1 MEKSL
6 RNALGNN
13 EFALYYQ
20 PQYDLA
26 TGRIYSFEALLR
38 WVSPQYG
45 NVLPAKFI
53 RFAEES
59 GLIIPIGKWVLKTAC
74 SFLKSLHDRG
84 YNEIVISVNISVAQL
99 MQNDFVEMITNILN
113 EVSLDPTFLELEL
126 TESIIMETLDTNY
139 KKLERLLQLGITI
152 SIDDFGKGYSS
163 LSYLKSLPVN
173 KLKIDKSFIEG
184 IGSNKDFT
192 GSIVEIG
199 HRIGL
204 DVVAEGVETKEQL
217 DYLSQAKCNFA
228 QGYWLGMPVSAD
240 EALKQLEGI

>member
-1 MEKSL
+1 
-6 RNALGNN
+6 
-13 EFALYYQ
+13 
-20 PQYDLA
+20 
-26 TGRIYSFEALLR
+26 
-38 WVSPQYG
+38 
-45 NVLPAKFI
+45 
-53 RFAEES
+53 
-59 GLIIPIGKWVLKTAC
+59 
-74 SFLKSLHDRG
+74 
-84 YNEIVISVNISVAQL
+84 
-99 MQNDFVEMITNILN
+99 
-113 EVSLDPTFLELEL
+113 
-126 TESIIMETLDTNY
+126 
-139 KKLERLLQLGITI
+139 
-152 SIDDFGKGYSS
+152 
-163 LSYLKSLPVN
+163 LKSLPVN